1 MSILAG
7 RLGPPNKPMAIDSAA
22 LRANGSNSKGSLEGT
37 TEWLAK
43 LGLTCGKVQLKYM

>member
-1 MSILAG
+1 MN
-7 RLGPPNKPMAIDSAA
+7 PPTAIDSAS

-43 LGLTCGKVQLKYM
+43 LSLTCRKVKPKYIEMMGK